1 MIVHCLQIDWVLC
14 PAFLPF
20 RCHQVW
26 NPIKPPRGIPDL
38 ISRFRGSSVV
48 KVLRLRLEPTHS
60 CHTNIYAV
68 MLYALCG
75 EPQSKMRQVAGGD
88 PVSQPC
94 DPNMLKNACTNDR
107 RDDRFM

>member
-48 KVLRLRLEPTHS
+48 KVLRLRLEPAHS
-60 CHTNIYAV
+60 TPFLPHEH
-68 MLYALCG
+68 LCRNVVCIVWG
-75 EPQSKMRQVAGGD
+75 TAEQNAAGGRWW
-88 PVSQPC
+88 PSIAAVWP
-94 DPNMLKNACTNDR
+94 
-107 RDDRFM
+107 